1 MNGKILESI
10 TPEEF
15 HLAENI
21 NENPHKKSCEL
32 TKKRHIRKF
41 NELISKN
48 KVTQSSATKIT
59 DKTKWFINMF
69 SRELTHYETDLLAKG
84 LNFSITSKTLPNKD
98 IIATMEY
105 AVKHLGKEET
115 DKIRAKV

>member
-48 KVTQSSATKIT
+48 KVTQSATNIK
-59 DKTKWFINMF
+59 DKKEWVINMLF
-69 SRELTHYETDLLAKG
+69 EAPWCSGYHYCT
-84 LNFSITSKTLPNKD
+84 TSFN
-98 IIATMEY
+98 
-105 AVKHLGKEET
+105 
-115 DKIRAKV
+115 